1 MLGSTIRGKKD
12 LVTRR
17 HRQWEKAD
25 IREMRRCGKTM
36 MQTEIR
42 NVEVE

>member
-1 MLGSTIRGKKD
+1 MLGSTIRGREG

-25 IREMRRCGKTM
+25 MREMCCGKNM
-36 MQTEIR
+36 MQAEIR